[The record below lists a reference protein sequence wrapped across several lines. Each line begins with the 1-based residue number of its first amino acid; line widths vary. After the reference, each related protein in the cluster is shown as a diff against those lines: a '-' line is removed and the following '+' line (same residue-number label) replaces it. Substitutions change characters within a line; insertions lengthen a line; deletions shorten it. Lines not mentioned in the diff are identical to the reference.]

1 MPDEAARLAALRR
14 YAIFDTPPDEA
25 FDRVARLA
33 ASLFRAPIAL
43 ISFLDADR
51 AWFKARIGVEI
62 PEIPRDLTLCT
73 RTVLSDDI
81 TLVPNAL
88 DDPTFADNPLVV
100 GELGVR
106 FYAGAPLITRDGH
119 RIGALCVVDT
129 KPRTEFG
136 PEDHVRLATLARLV
150 MNELELKREL
160 AVRAAV
166 ERDLALANEL
176 MSAIAAVSG
185 VKAGMEAALRI
196 IREAVD
202 ASSARCW
209 LLEARGTTC
218 RLLAAQN
225 HDGPTAPEQVAIGPS
240 AHKLSNS
247 VVGEVLTARK
257 RKIVADLAALDLE
270 RYPLISES
278 IRQGFRSLICIP
290 VEQDGQMFAMNFMFR
305 HDLDDI
311 EAVAERIEA
320 LVRKTGPILG
330 RKIAEEQIAL
340 LESVVLNANDG
351 VMVTQAEPGAAQGE
365 PRIIYT
371 NPAFTRLT
379 GYSSDELRGRSPELL
394 WSAARG
400 GAGPVEQLDRALS
413 QGTPIELEMVHKRR
427 DGIDLWVDMSV
438 VPIRGEVGGP
448 VRCITTLRDATQRR
462 RLQETLVEREK
473 TFRLLFESNPIPM
486 WVRNIDT
493 HECLEVNKAAV
504 AQYGYNREQFL
515 ALPLSDLLLDYH
527 ELGYGDPKTARML
540 GNFPNRRHRKAD
552 GSIILVDMASEFI
565 EFGGRRASLVTAI
578 DVTEERRAEQEIRRA
593 KEVAEAA
600 SHAKSE
606 LLANMSHELRT
617 PLNAIIG
624 FSEIM
629 QTSLFGPLGSSKY
642 DSYVID
648 IRDSAAHL
656 LQVIT
661 DILDV
666 AKIEANSFRLDESI
680 FDPGAVIV
688 SAIRLMKPRADAA
701 LVRIEFENPARGI
714 RITADEIALKRVVL
728 NLLSNAVKFSGPE
741 STVTL
746 RSELLED
753 GRLRVSVEDHGIGMA
768 PEEVP
773 LALTPFRQIN
783 TGLQRRYEGTGLGL
797 PIAKQLIE
805 LHGGEL
811 VIESSPGTG
820 TTVSFLLEASR
831 VEPVAQLSS
840 AERSR

>member
-1 MPDEAARLAALRR
+1 
-14 YAIFDTPPDEA
+14 
-25 FDRVARLA
+25 
-33 ASLFRAPIAL
+33 
-43 ISFLDADR
+43 
-51 AWFKARIGVEI
+51 
-62 PEIPRDLTLCT
+62 
-73 RTVLSDDI
+73 
-81 TLVPNAL
+81 
-88 DDPTFADNPLVV
+88 
-100 GELGVR
+100 VR